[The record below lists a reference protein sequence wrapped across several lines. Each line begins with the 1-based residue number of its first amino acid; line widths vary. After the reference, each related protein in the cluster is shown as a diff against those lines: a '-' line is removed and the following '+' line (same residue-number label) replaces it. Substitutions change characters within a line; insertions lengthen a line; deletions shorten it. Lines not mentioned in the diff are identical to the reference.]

1 MPPPR
6 WATLVERLVRVSP
19 RMWAALHLTVTAAPE
34 ALSSCSVAVVP
45 GVGDKLEPLS
55 PVAGGGAALRATC
68 QAPARRTGCLLWSAR
83 FARPD
88 HPSHFTFFSKYNL
101 LHGLSMEGPPTLACY
116 LLRSG
121 SAFKRRGSRRPP
133 SPRAPSDQR
142 LGEGRVARAS
152 KTLFHVEDSL
162 YQMCHSAHLAR
173 LSNTPRQAATL
184 HSPGAQRGG
193 AAGEFE
199 EGGSELGTVTQTEFR
214 KRVAPS
220 HGLGS
225 CWHHPV
231 GAKWRRVLHL
241 DVRGELGGVPT
252 LQGASEQ
259 PVRLLISI

>member
-1 MPPPR
+1 MGRAAVTRPPSMPPPR
-6 WATLVERLVRVSP
+6 WATLVERLVRVGP
-19 RMWAALHLTVTAAPE
+19 RMWAVLHLTVTAAPE

-116 LLRSG
+116 LVRPG

-133 SPRAPSDQR
+133 APRASSDRQ

-162 YQMCHSAHLAR
+162 HQMCHGAHLAR
-173 LSNTPRQAATL
+173 LRPPPFTPLPWGSAWRC
-184 HSPGAQRGG
+184 RGG
-193 AAGEFE
+193 
-199 EGGSELGTVTQTEFR
+199 
-214 KRVAPS
+214 
-220 HGLGS
+220 
-225 CWHHPV
+225 
-231 GAKWRRVLHL
+231 
-241 DVRGELGGVPT
+241 
-252 LQGASEQ
+252 
-259 PVRLLISI
+259 I